1 MEKSVD
7 YFIDILEL
15 MLMLDYDIFRISL
28 IMYQNFDF
36 KDYKESHVKLTKM
49 LYKKNNEAIELI
61 KNMPKDE
68 LALKKT
74 YNSN

>member
-1 MEKSVD
+1 MD

-15 MLMLDYDIFRISL
+15 MLMLNYDIFRISL

-49 LYKKNNEAIELI
+49 LYKKHNQEIEEI
-61 KNMPKDE
+61 KNLPKDQ
-68 LALKKT
+68 LDLKKT